1 MKIQGIVRILFR
13 SLIILIGVACVGP
26 AEPDDGLIENLT
38 AVVNTSNAFTLHLK
52 ADEYTF
58 DEDYTLAIS
67 YSDTNAVLS
76 KVLLV
81 ENYSGPDSAFIYFY
95 RTDNTLLTAWVID
108 GAEMRIET
116 DSVKHFAP
124 KKIKFQGE
132 KFTGVIEFILAKD

>member
-1 MKIQGIVRILFR
+1 MKIQGIILILFI
-13 SLIILIGVACVGP
+13 SLIVLVGTACVGP
-26 AEPDDGLIENLT
+26 AEPDDGLLENLT
-38 AVVNTSNAFTLHLK
+38 AVVNTATAFTLHLK

-58 DEDYTLAIS
+58 DEDYTLS
-67 YSDTNAVLS
+67 MTYTDTNAVLS

-81 ENYSGPDSAFIYFY
+81 ENYTKPDSAYIYFY
-95 RTDNTLLTAWVID
+95 RADNTLLTAWVIG
-108 GAEMRIET
+108 GAEMRVET